1 MKHRLAASPTGWRSE
16 IEDAARVPRR
26 LFADWER
33 LADICRLPLVAGP
46 HWMQAFQRAFVPPG
60 QGEVHAVYHGDRL
73 VSVVP
78 LMRFGRVSRT
88 LAPMANEHSPIW
100 SFALD
105 TSVPYAAEQVLER
118 LLDHAERL
126 QLARMRRSDPAGRE
140 LARAGASRGLP
151 AWNSEYSGDVSI
163 ELGRS
168 FDDVVRG
175 WSPRMAKDARRRLR
189 QLDGEPDLVIER
201 ADDEDSVARVL
212 DACLAL
218 EVRTWKGEGGTAM
231 KSDPRVRLFYEELA
245 RTMAPRGSL
254 VIYLLRRRDR
264 VVAFDLALR
273 GAQRLDSLK
282 IAYDPEDA
290 KLAPGNLLTLKML
303 EREIDERVVRA
314 VHLGRPSPHKARF
327 ATKVEPLCSVR
338 IFGDTARARAAYLA
352 GPVLRVQLKKHPWMV
367 ALHRKTLAMVPR
379 AGRAWGRVRQV
390 VSDRLERTG
399 GPP

>member
-1 MKHRLAASPTGWRSE
+1 MKHRLAASPSGWRSE
-16 IEDAARVPRR
+16 IEDAACVPRR

-33 LADICRLPLVAGP
+33 LADRCQLPLVAGP
-46 HWMQAFQRAFVPPG
+46 HWMQSFQRAFLAPG
-60 QGEVHAVYHGDRL
+60 QGQVHAVYHGDRL

-78 LMRFGRVSRT
+78 LMCVGRVSRT
-88 LAPMANEHSPIW
+88 LVPMANEHSPIW
-100 SFALD
+100 SFAID
-105 TSVPYAAEQVLER
+105 TSVAYAGEQVLER
-118 LLDHAERL
+118 LLDHAERV
-126 QLARMRRSDPAGRE
+126 QLARMRLSDPAGRE

-168 FDDVVRG
+168 FDDVLRS

-189 QLDGEPDLVIER
+189 QLAGERDLVIER
-201 ADDEDSVARVL
+201 ADDDDSVARVL

-231 KSDPRVRLFYEELA
+231 KNDPRVRLFYEELA
-245 RTMAPRGSL
+245 RSMAPRGWL
-254 VIYLLRRRDR
+254 VLYLLRRRDR
-264 VVAFDLALR
+264 IVAFDFALR

-290 KLAPGNLLTLKML
+290 KMAPGNLLTLKML

-327 ATKVEPLCSVR
+327 ATKVEPLTSVR

-352 GPVLRVQLKKHPWMV
+352 GPALRVRLKQFPWMV
-367 ALHRKTLAMVPR
+367 ELHRKAR
-379 AGRAWGRVRQV
+379 ARAERAWGRVRQM
-390 VSDRLERTG
+390 VSERLERQDG
-399 GPP
+399 AP